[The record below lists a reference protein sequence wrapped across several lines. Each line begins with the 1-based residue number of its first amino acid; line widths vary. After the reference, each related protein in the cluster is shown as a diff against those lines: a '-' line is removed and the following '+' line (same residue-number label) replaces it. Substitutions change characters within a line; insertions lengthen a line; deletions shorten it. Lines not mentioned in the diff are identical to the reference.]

1 MCYLI
6 LQTAQVWE
14 TNCFRCTSM
23 YELGQRVNV
32 GHPGGSTCPKYKPG
46 SRTFTLIDVH
56 GIHRVSVDFCNCAQH
71 VDHWRQLMR
80 LKWWPAST
88 VDPHTAVTFDCLRHF
103 EKMNAQGHITATDYY
118 RSLAQ
123 MTDPH
128 GLVDL
133 PVSTAHAICV
143 SMCADVALG
152 S

>member
-1 MCYLI
+1 
-6 LQTAQVWE
+6 
-14 TNCFRCTSM
+14 
-23 YELGQRVNV
+23 
-32 GHPGGSTCPKYKPG
+32 
-46 SRTFTLIDVH
+46 
-56 GIHRVSVDFCNCAQH
+56 
-71 VDHWRQLMR
+71 MR